1 MGKTN
6 AKASNTRT
14 QKGKGPGA
22 KPSGARARTDARRAR
37 VEEIRRAEQAR
48 ERRNRLIT
56 LGATVVILAGL
67 AGGGWYL
74 LGAAQEQQEAKAA
87 PVKGV
92 KSWSKLTQ
100 NHVTEAV
107 DYPMSPPVGGDHDQA
122 WVNCDK
128 QVYTKTVPNENAVH
142 ALEHGAVWITY
153 NDKASEADVSALGDR
168 VTKTS
173 YTFMSP
179 YEDQSSP
186 IVLSAWGK
194 QLKVEKASDAR
205 VGKFL
210 DKYVQGEQ
218 TPEPGAACTG
228 GITP

>member
-1 MGKTN
+1 MASSKSK
-6 AKASNTRT
+6 AKNSAP
-14 QKGKGPGA
+14 KGNNNSPK
-22 KPSGARARTDARRAR
+22 AREAARRAR
-37 VEEIRRAEQAR
+37 VEEIRKTEQAR
-48 ERRNRLIT
+48 ERRMRLLT
-56 LGATVVILAGL
+56 LGVTGVILAGL
-67 AGGGWYL
+67 VGGGWYL
-74 LGAAQEQQEAKAA
+74 IDAAQEKEEAKAA

-100 NHVTEAV
+100 NHVTEKV
-107 DYPMSPPVGGDHDQA
+107 DYKMSPPVGGDHNQV

-128 QVYTKTVPNENAVH
+128 QVYTKAVPNENAVH

-153 NDKASEADVSALGDR
+153 NDKAAKADVESLSGL
-168 VTKTS
+168 VNKTT

-186 IVLSAWGK
+186 IVLSAWEH
-194 QLKVEKASDAR
+194 QLKVDKASDPR
-205 VGKFL
+205 VRKFL

-228 GITP
+228 GMTP

>member
-1 MGKTN
+1 MGK
-6 AKASNTRT
+6 SNPKT
-14 QKGKGPGA
+14 KSK
-22 KPSGARARTDARRAR
+22 SNARTKSDARRAR
-37 VEEIRRAEQAR
+37 VEEIRRAEQTR
-48 ERRNRLIT
+48 ERRSRLLT
-56 LGATVVILAGL
+56 LGAVTVILGGL
-67 AGGGWYL
+67 VTGGWYL
-74 LGAAQEQQEAKAA
+74 VAAAQDKEEAKAA

-100 NHVTEAV
+100 NHVTTPV
-107 DYPMSPPVGGDHDQA
+107 DYPMSPPVGGDHNQA

-128 QVYTKTVPNENAVH
+128 QVYTKAVPNENAVH

-153 NDKASEADVSALGDR
+153 SDKASKADVSELTDKVKR
-168 VTKTS
+168 TT

-186 IVLSAWGK
+186 IVLSAWGN
-194 QLKVEKASDAR
+194 QLKLDSASDAR
-205 VGKFL
+205 VQKFL

-228 GITP
+228 GMTP